1 MSVDAVPLWAQIL
14 VGCLLLLSAALTLAA
29 AWGVLRLDDLFK
41 RLHPPA
47 LSLVGGAW
55 CVALA
60 SMLFFSLHDGQ
71 LQLRSWLIVIVLSVT
86 VPVTTVILSRA
97 ALFRE
102 RRKPSSG
109 ANLPPPLHP
118 ASTTESPDGAPPPDA
133 R

>member
-29 AWGVLRLDDLFK
+29 AWGVLRLDDFFK

-47 LSLVGGAW
+47 LALRRLVRRAGLDA
-55 CVALA
+55 V
-60 SMLFFSLHDGQ
+60 LFAA
-71 LQLRSWLIVIVLSVT
+71 RRPAAAASWLIVIVLSVT

-118 ASTTESPDGAPPPDA
+118 APTTESPDGAPPPDA